1 MAVKREDIKIPY
13 HSVMIE
19 HNESFV
25 LNGEVYTSLAEI
37 YNDGY
42 NNGYNKGKVGAVE
55 DFRNINDKYKEG
67 FNDGYKKGRQECTE
81 SFNAGYDI
89 GYRAGKEI

>member
-1 MAVKREDIKIPY
+1 MAEKREDIKIPY
-13 HSVMIE
+13 NGIITDAE
-19 HNESFV
+19 KIKYFI
-25 LNGEVYTSLAEI
+25 LNGKIYTSLVQI

-42 NNGYNKGKVGAVE
+42 NNGFSN
-55 DFRNINDKYKEG
+55 FRDIDNKYKEG
-67 FNDGYKKGRQECTE
+67 FDDGYKKGRQECTE